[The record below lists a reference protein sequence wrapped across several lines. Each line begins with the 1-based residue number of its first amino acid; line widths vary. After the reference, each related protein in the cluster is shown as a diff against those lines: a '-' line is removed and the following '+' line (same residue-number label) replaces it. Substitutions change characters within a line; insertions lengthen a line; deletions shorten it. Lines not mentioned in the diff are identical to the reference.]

1 MYNNYISE
9 LRNFRMHLEAHEEHL
24 IRQIR
29 TPLER
34 DDLEQSLQRIAEHE
48 VACDPRGLTRSRARG
63 CFFFLSLLTRPRA
76 LLQRKTAELNKL
88 KEDLDALK
96 EKCELFLRQAEGSPS
111 VPTLSSE
118 LTVLVQSMSQVYS
131 MSSIYMDK

>member
-48 VACDPRGLTRSRARG
+48 VGCDPLA
-63 CFFFLSLLTRPRA
+63 
-76 LLQRKTAELNKL
+76 
-88 KEDLDALK
+88 
-96 EKCELFLRQAEGSPS
+96 
-111 VPTLSSE
+111 
-118 LTVLVQSMSQVYS
+118 
-131 MSSIYMDK
+131 

>member
-48 VACDPRGLTRSRARG
+48 VACKPSGLTCKRG
-63 CFFFLSLLTRPRA
+63 CVCVCDS
-76 LLQRKTAELNKL
+76 
-88 KEDLDALK
+88 
-96 EKCELFLRQAEGSPS
+96 
-111 VPTLSSE
+111 
-118 LTVLVQSMSQVYS
+118 
-131 MSSIYMDK
+131 

>member
-48 VACDPRGLTRSRARG
+48 VACNRLA
-63 CFFFLSLLTRPRA
+63 
-76 LLQRKTAELNKL
+76 
-88 KEDLDALK
+88 
-96 EKCELFLRQAEGSPS
+96 
-111 VPTLSSE
+111 
-118 LTVLVQSMSQVYS
+118 
-131 MSSIYMDK
+131 